1 MGNHIKIIRRKTNSD
16 RTLQTIQKLDENRT
30 ETKKNTIKYMHE
42 KYFPQDDVNEDEDIQ
57 AKIRQML
64 QHPSQMRMILLLTKR
79 KLQKL
84 PIL

>member
-1 MGNHIKIIRRKTNSD
+1 
-16 RTLQTIQKLDENRT
+16 
-30 ETKKNTIKYMHE
+30 MHE